1 MFSSTALVATDDRRS
16 ELYSVQA
23 PDENSQSQGFLSI
36 FWGNGS
42 SNRSSTVEQQS
53 EVENSGSHGLLQK
66 ILRGVENGTVSTKAS
81 LPDNNVLDLDA
92 QTDISHRDIARINT
106 MISQLKTKE
115 SSLQNELSDVKHKM
129 DILTRAYERK
139 TRAPREKVTMHTK
152 KVDSVSSAS
161 LKPTT
166 SRAQGSITDHSQ
178 IQSGSFHGQGP
189 EGFYT
194 IHKGDMRKSSS
205 FAENPAVSCIYDNS
219 SRLSYCV
226 SAEVQLKGMWNVH
239 ILPPDGP
246 LKGFRFYHL
255 IDQGLRLHPAV
266 HLVDHTETAD
276 LILHLPTSTK
286 HVPFMDPATN
296 NPVDTEASKLA
307 RQKLVILDEGDGSGH
322 IQKVKNGNYLA
333 YFKRSWVKKYN
344 GTYYGKPSRFAH
356 NYFPMSYS
364 ISDNYTDGLLRATD
378 RPYSIVSTLR
388 RNPKQPA
395 RGRVLDWL
403 EQAVKDKRLENLT
416 QHAIIGE
423 VNHAQ
428 RRVISGEYL
437 DFNRKARIVV
447 TCNPSYWEGDFRLWE
462 ALGSGALVFV
472 DQMHTPLPDPLRHG
486 EHVILFDT
494 HDKAAFLRKLTYY
507 LMHPF
512 EAQRIALHGYLSSM
526 RYHRTISRVDYI
538 LRSAHS
544 LLMQQK
550 DVEET
555 VAYSKTGQHVIKDAE
570 YLMRLDGENFSF

>member
-1 MFSSTALVATDDRRS
+1 MFSSTALVAGGEKGTPTD
-16 ELYSVQA
+16 
-23 PDENSQSQGFLSI
+23 NS
-36 FWGNGS
+36 
-42 SNRSSTVEQQS
+42 
-53 EVENSGSHGLLQK
+53 
-66 ILRGVENGTVSTKAS
+66 
-81 LPDNNVLDLDA
+81 VLDLDDQTDTSHGDIGRIKKMIHA
-92 QTDISHRDIARINT
+92 QTDTSHGDIGRIKKMIHAQADTSHGDIDRINT

-115 SSLQNELSDVKHKM
+115 PNLLDELSDAKHKM

-139 TRAPREKVTMHTK
+139 TRASREKVTMHTK
-152 KVDSVSSAS
+152 KVDAVSSAS
-161 LKPTT
+161 LNPTT
-166 SRAQGSITDHSQ
+166 SRAQGSMIDHSQ

-189 EGFYT
+189 EDFCT

-205 FAENPAVSCIYDNS
+205 FAENPVISCTYDNS

-226 SAEVQLKGMWNVH
+226 SAEVQLKGVWNVH
-239 ILPPDGP
+239 ILPPDRP
-246 LKGFRFYHL
+246 LYHGHNRGIRFYQL
-255 IDQGLRLHPAV
+255 IDQGLRLHPGV
-266 HLVDHTETAD
+266 HLVDHTEAAD
-276 LILHLPTSTK
+276 LVFLLPTRTK

-296 NPVDTEASKLA
+296 KPVDTEASKLA

-322 IQKVKNGNYLA
+322 IRQVKNGNYLA
-333 YFKRSWVKKYN
+333 YFKRSWVNKEN
-344 GTYYGKPSRFAH
+344 GTYSGKSSRFAH

-364 ISDNYTDGLLRATD
+364 ISDNYTDGLLRAID

-423 VNHAQ
+423 VNTAG
-428 RRVISGEYL
+428 RRGSLSGEYL
-437 DFNRKARIVV
+437 DFNRNARIVV
-447 TCNPSYWEGDFRLWE
+447 TCNPSRWEGDYRLWE

-512 EAQRIALHGYLSSM
+512 EARRIALHGYLRSM

-555 VAYSKTGQHVIKDAE
+555 TAYSKTGQHVIRDAE
-570 YLMRLDGENFSF
+570 YLMRLDGKNFSI